1 MADALG
7 AWMRRARSAGAS
19 DGLVRMAEAMVA
31 MGEAPER
38 VVPIRLS
45 RAGVLTV
52 ACAGAAEAQ
61 SFAARAEEL
70 RDALRRRVPEV
81 PLRSI
86 RPIVADHALGVGPPP
101 APRPRPPTPT
111 DEEIA
116 RAGRIAEGVGD
127 PRLREL
133 IARAAAARLA
143 LDRRDP
149 ASDRGKRP
157 RGADPG

>member
-1 MADALG
+1 
-7 AWMRRARSAGAS
+7 
-19 DGLVRMAEAMVA
+19 MAEGMVA
-31 MGEAPER
+31 MGESPER

-70 RDALRRRVPEV
+70 RDALRLRVPEV

-86 RPIVADHALGVGPPP
+86 RPVVADHALGVGAPP
-101 APRPRPPTPT
+101 APRPEPPAPS

-116 RAGRIAEGVGD
+116 RAARIAEGVGD

-157 RGADPG
+157 GGADPG